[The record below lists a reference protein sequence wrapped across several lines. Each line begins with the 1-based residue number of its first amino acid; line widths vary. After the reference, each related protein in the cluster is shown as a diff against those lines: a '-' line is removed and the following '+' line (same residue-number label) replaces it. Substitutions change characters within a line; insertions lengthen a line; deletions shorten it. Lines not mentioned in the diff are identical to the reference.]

1 MKTISKWRFKFLT
14 KAAAFLLVSLFLGN
28 AMLVADEKK
37 ESYSEDA
44 GPYKVATL
52 SETWTDAARDR
63 EVPVKIYY
71 PEEGDG
77 PFPVIVFSHGLGGTR
92 EGYEYLGRHWASY
105 GYVSVHLQH
114 KGSDD
119 SVWKG
124 KLKPMEAMRNATK
137 DLLNS
142 VNRPKDV
149 SFVVDRLEKI
159 DAESSPLK
167 NKLDLK
173 HLGMSGHSYGAW
185 TTLAIAGE
193 SAAGLVKE
201 EPLLAD
207 SRFKAAIAMS
217 APVPGSKRKE
227 LLDKAFSGVKI
238 PVFHMTGT
246 LDDSP
251 IGETKA
257 SERRLPFDHIACG
270 DQYLVTF
277 NGGDHM
283 IFGGRSRKIG
293 VNKQD
298 EVFRKYI
305 LISSTAFWD
314 AYLKDDAKA
323 KSWLA
328 EGDFEKSLGKVGK
341 FEKKEKKED
350 AQPKD

>member
-1 MKTISKWRFKFLT
+1 MKTIFKLRFEILSQ
-14 KAAAFLLVSLFLGN
+14 AAAFVFWILFLEN
-28 AMLVADEKK
+28 AILAADENKK
-37 ESYSEDA
+37 SYTEEA
-44 GPYKVATL
+44 GPHKVATL
-52 SETWTDAARDR
+52 SETWTDTARDR
-63 EVPVKIYY
+63 EVPIKIYY
-71 PEEGDG
+71 PDDGDG

-92 EGYEYLGRHWASY
+92 EGYEYLGRHWASN
-105 GYVSVHLQH
+105 GFVSVHLQH
-114 KGSDD
+114 KGTDD

-124 KLKPMEAMRNATK
+124 KLKPMEAMRDATK
-137 DLLNS
+137 ELSNS

-159 DAESSPLK
+159 NTEPSPLQ
-167 NKLDLK
+167 NKLDLDR
-173 HLGMSGHSYGAW
+173 LGMSGHSYGAW

-207 SRFKAAIAMS
+207 SRFKAVIAMS
-217 APVPGSKRKE
+217 APVPGPKRKE
-227 LLDKAFSGVKI
+227 LLDKTFSGVKI

-257 SERRLPFDHIACG
+257 AERRLPFDHIACG

-293 VNKQD
+293 NNKQD

-314 AYLKDDAKA
+314 AYLKEDAKA

-328 EGDFEKSLGKVGK
+328 EGDFEKTLGKVGK
-341 FEKKEKKED
+341 FEKKED
-350 AQPKD
+350 NQPKK